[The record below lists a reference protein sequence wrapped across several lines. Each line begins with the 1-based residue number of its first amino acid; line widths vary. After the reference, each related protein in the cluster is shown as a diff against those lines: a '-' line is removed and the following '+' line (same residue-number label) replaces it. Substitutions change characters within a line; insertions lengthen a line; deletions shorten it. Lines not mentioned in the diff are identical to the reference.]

1 MQVTVTFSGG
11 TTLQNVAHFRMF
23 VLTAVSK
30 KVPDT
35 AGTPQQMLRTD
46 GEVSGSNVHLAVPF
60 LHHQMSVLF

>member
-1 MQVTVTFSGG
+1 MTFSGG
-11 TTLQNVAHFRMF
+11 TTLQNLAHFRMF

-46 GEVSGSNVHLAVPF
+46 SEVSGSTVRLAVPF
-60 LHHQMSVLF
+60 LHHQMSALF